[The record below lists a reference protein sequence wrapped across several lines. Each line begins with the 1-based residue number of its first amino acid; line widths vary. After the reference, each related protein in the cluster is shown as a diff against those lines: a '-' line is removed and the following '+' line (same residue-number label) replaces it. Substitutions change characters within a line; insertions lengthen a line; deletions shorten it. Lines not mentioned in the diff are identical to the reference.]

1 MAQFDVR
8 RLGDALVLD
17 CQSDLLS
24 HIDTRLVVPL
34 ASDEFARIAVRRLNP
49 PFEIAGKTYIMVTQQ
64 AASVPRTELGQVIAT
79 MADRSFEITDAI
91 DVLIS
96 GV

>member
-1 MAQFDVR
+1 MAQFDIH
-8 RLGDALVLD
+8 RLGDTLVLD

-24 HIDTRLVVPL
+24 HITSRFVVPL
-34 ASDEFARIAVRRLNP
+34 VPKTGAPTPVRRLNP
-49 PFEIAGKTYIMVTQQ
+49 VFAVEGEEHVMVTE
-64 AASVPRTELGQVIAT
+64 AASAVRAKQLGDVVASL
-79 MADRSFEITDAI
+79 ADRSFEITDAL

>member
-1 MAQFDVR
+1 MAQFDVH

-24 HIDTRLVVPL
+24 HIGSRLVVPL
-34 ASDEFARIAVRRLNP
+34 VRQTEAPTPANRLNP
-49 PFEIAGKTYIMVTQQ
+49 IFGIDGANYVMMTESAGAIQTRQ
-64 AASVPRTELGQVIAT
+64 LGPVIASL
-79 MADRSFEITDAI
+79 ADRSFDITGAL